1 MSTSRIARRNL
12 GRNRKRTA
20 LALGA
25 IALAQCGVLLIDGLI
40 KGYDDAM
47 VDAVTGPML
56 GHVQLHAP
64 AWRAEQNVDASLEH
78 LHDKLARL
86 RAVPGVARASARIYA
101 PALLARGDQGFV
113 GVVMGVDPGQERGAT
128 GLLGASA
135 TVLERSEVLLGAGL
149 AQAMATKVGDELAIV
164 GQAADGS
171 IANDLYRVV
180 GTVRS
185 QVDLLQS
192 TGVIMNLADAQ
203 QLFVMEDQAHEISVH
218 GHDSGSAS
226 ALAAAIASRPELAG
240 TEVKAW
246 TELAP
251 ELTTM
256 LRLHHLFT
264 WVVVLLVFVAAA
276 AGVANTMLMATFE
289 RNHEL
294 GMLLALGCAPARI
307 VAMIALEALMLG
319 LLGVLLGSALG
330 VSATFLIRLHGGI
343 DIASLGGRDALER
356 LTFAGM
362 NCAFRI
368 VPRCEPL
375 TVLGGLLAVTFTVFL
390 SALWPALHAARLQP
404 VEAMRA

>member
-12 GRNRKRTA
+12 GRNQKRTA

-64 AWRAEQNVDASLEH
+64 GWRADQNMDLSLERV
-78 LHDKLARL
+78 HDKLASL

-101 PALLARGDQGFV
+101 PVLLALGDQGFV
-113 GVVMGVDPGQERGAT
+113 GVVMGIDPEQERGAT
-128 GLLGASA
+128 GLLGTSPAA
-135 TVLERSEVLLGAGL
+135 LTRSEVLLGAGL
-149 AQAMATKVGDELAIV
+149 AHAMAITVGDQVAIV
-164 GQAADGS
+164 GQATDGS
-171 IANDLYRVV
+171 IANDLYRIA
-180 GTVRS
+180 GMVRS

-192 TGVIMNLADAQ
+192 SGVIMNLSDAQ

-218 GHDSGSAS
+218 GRESSSAS
-226 ALAAAIASRPELAG
+226 ALAARISSRPELAG
-240 TEVKAW
+240 AEVKAW

-307 VAMIALEALMLG
+307 VAMVALEALMLG
-319 LLGVLLGSALG
+319 LIGVVLGSALG
-330 VSATFLIRLHGGI
+330 VSANFLIARHGGI
-343 DIASLGGRDALER
+343 DIAGLGGRDALEK

-375 TVLGGLLAVTFTVFL
+375 TVVGGFLAVTITVLL

-404 VEAMRA
+404 IEAMRA